1 MNKIKTP
8 IIGEELA
15 DFLYDVL
22 EENIRTKEQI

>member
-8 IIGEELA
+8 IIGEELS

-22 EENIRTKEQI
+22 EENIIVKEQL